1 MRLKMTREEF
11 MTTHEG
17 PSGHLPTE
25 MTLCEEGIPA
35 SIASAMREAGISN
48 CSQFKSAFSSGNG
61 EQSPRAKGSY
71 KASYDEIVKD
81 AATMRAFADGAA
93 GTKKYIKL
101 DAAAKWLE
109 EYLEGG
115 ESDFIKSI
123 ARMRGVDLTP

>member
-61 EQSPRAKGSY
+61 GQSPRAKGSY
-71 KASYDEIVKD
+71 DASYDELLKD
-81 AATMRAFADGAA
+81 ARVMRAAA
-93 GTKKYIKL
+93 EAARGTKFFPKY

-109 EYLEGG
+109 AYLEGG

-123 ARMRGVDLTP
+123 ARMRGVDLI